1 MEKRILGID
10 FGTVRMGFAISDLL
24 GITAQGLETAT
35 VKNERQL
42 HNYIRGIIEEH
53 QVEKIVVGLPLN
65 MNGTRGKAAE
75 KCEVFANRLRTVFGL
90 EVDMWDERL
99 TTAEAESQMIRMDIK
114 RKRRRRVVDQ
124 MAAQIM
130 LQSYMEAKKT
140 NQESE

>member
-1 MEKRILGID
+1 MEKRVLGID

-24 GITAQGLETAT
+24 GITAQGLETVT
-35 VKNERQL
+35 VKSERQL
-42 HNYIRGIIEEH
+42 HDYIRGIIEEY

-75 KCEVFANRLRTVFGL
+75 KCETFANRLRNVFGL

-114 RKRRRRVVDQ
+114 RKRRRRVIDQ

-130 LQSYMEAKKT
+130 LQSYMEAQKANLK
-140 NQESE
+140 NE

>member
-24 GITAQGLETAT
+24 GITAQGLDTVT

-42 HNYIRGIIEEH
+42 HNNIRELIEEH

-75 KCEVFANRLRTVFGL
+75 KCETFAKRLRTVFGL

-99 TTAEAESQMIRMDIK
+99 TTAEAESQMIRMEIK

-130 LQSYMEAKKT
+130 LQSYMEAKKA
-140 NQESE
+140 NQENE

>member
-130 LQSYMEAKKT
+130 LQSYMEAKKA
-140 NQESE
+140 NQENE